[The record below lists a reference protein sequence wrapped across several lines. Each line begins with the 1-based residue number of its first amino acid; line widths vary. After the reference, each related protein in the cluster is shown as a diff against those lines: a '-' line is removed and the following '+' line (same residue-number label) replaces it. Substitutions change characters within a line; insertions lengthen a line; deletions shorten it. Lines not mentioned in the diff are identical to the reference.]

1 MHGIRI
7 HHLIIGL
14 FILISF
20 LTLIASEVGIGTS
33 EGSYGIN
40 VKPTKHQEFITLFM
54 CGDVMLGRGIDQI
67 LTHPSNPEIHE
78 SYIKDARG
86 YLKLAERLNGPI
98 PHPVDDNYIWGYA
111 LEEFDRIDPDLKIIN
126 LETSI
131 TKSDDYW
138 INKGINYRMHPKN
151 IGSITSV
158 KIDFCSL
165 ANNHLLDW
173 GYSGLA
179 ETTET
184 LKKTGIQYSGAGKA
198 LSEAERPAIME
209 IEGKG
214 RVIVFSYGLR
224 SSGIPLA
231 WAASPENPG
240 VNFLTKL
247 SDDEVEQIKQHIA
260 RVEKPKDVVVFSIH
274 WGGNWGYQIP
284 EEHITFAHQLI
295 NQAGVDVI
303 HGHSSHHFKGIEVY
317 KNKLIIYGCGDFI
330 NDYEGIRG
338 HESFRDDLVLMYFAR
353 LDPMSGQLVELQLTP
368 AQIKKFQLNKAEK
381 TDVIW
386 MKDVLNREGRKLNTS
401 VELNKDLSMT
411 LCWN

>member
-1 MHGIRI
+1 MRVIRI

-20 LTLIASEVGIGTS
+20 LTLIASEMGTGTN
-33 EGSYGIN
+33 EGSFGSNI
-40 VKPTKHQEFITLFM
+40 KPTKHKEFITLFM
-54 CGDVMLGRGIDQI
+54 CGDVMPGRGIDQI

-78 SYIKDARG
+78 SYMKDARG
-86 YLKLAERLNGPI
+86 YVKLAERLNGPI
-98 PHPVDDNYIWGYA
+98 HHPVDDNYIWGYA
-111 LEEFDRIDPDLKIIN
+111 LEEFDRIAPDLKIIN

-184 LKKTGIQYSGAGKA
+184 LKKAGILYSGAGKD
-198 LSEAERPAIME
+198 LTEAERPAIIE

-224 SSGIPLA
+224 SSGIPLD

-240 VNFLTKL
+240 VNLLAKL

-260 RVEKPKDVVVFSIH
+260 RVEKPNDVEI
-274 WGGNWGYQIP
+274 GR
-284 EEHITFAHQLI
+284 AH
-295 NQAGVDVI
+295 V
-303 HGHSSHHFKGIEVY
+303 
-317 KNKLIIYGCGDFI
+317 
-330 NDYEGIRG
+330 
-338 HESFRDDLVLMYFAR
+338 
-353 LDPMSGQLVELQLTP
+353 
-368 AQIKKFQLNKAEK
+368 
-381 TDVIW
+381 
-386 MKDVLNREGRKLNTS
+386 
-401 VELNKDLSMT
+401 
-411 LCWN
+411 